1 MQVPFGSQVL
11 RAFGKIMDTQGISS
25 AVIFIDLANAFHR
38 LVRELVSGIHVPTNV
53 EAVFEALVAEGL
65 PTQTIAEGLNLPCL
79 LEQLHAPP
87 FLVQLMKDVHTD
99 TWMQTPGDSAFLV
112 TRRGTRPGSPLADC
126 VFHILMSKVIHIIN
140 QWQITRVSK
149 ASCKDWTY
157 KLRALFGQTT

>member
-1 MQVPFGSQVL
+1 MQVPFGSQGV
-11 RAFGKIMDTQGISS
+11 RAWGKIMDTQGISS

-87 FLVQLMKDVHTD
+87 FLVQLMLDLLPFH
-99 TWMQTPGDSAFLV
+99 FLC
-112 TRRGTRPGSPLADC
+112 RKRIG
-126 VFHILMSKVIHIIN
+126 
-140 QWQITRVSK
+140 
-149 ASCKDWTY
+149 
-157 KLRALFGQTT
+157 KLRDARGPGPVFATGTYHVHIMFCCSTVDSLMQLG